1 MMRLLR
7 ILPLL
12 VLASL
17 AHAAGVP
24 EEMRAAL
31 AGFRTE
37 GPFGWAFTQAS
48 SDGRNSLT
56 ETYDPSQA
64 EPFRWTLVSRNG
76 VPATEEDRK
85 EYQQSKLIRT
95 SALDAPRL
103 ERQLDLDSCEEQSV
117 SERWLKCT
125 FRLKPGEQH
134 DDAHANLSVLV
145 TLDRPSRTITE
156 VEISS
161 LRPFAPVF
169 GVRIESSRT
178 LLSYSLPEEGKPSLL
193 LRAQI
198 TVEGRAFWFKS
209 LNQRLEINW
218 SQHRFAGHGRSK
230 QGS

>member
-1 MMRLLR
+1 VFLL
-7 ILPLL
+7 
-12 VLASL
+12 SL
-17 AHAAGVP
+17 CHAAGVP
-24 EEMRAAL
+24 EEMSAAL

-37 GPFGWAFTQAS
+37 GPFGWAFTQSS
-48 SDGRNSLT
+48 SDGKESLV

-76 VPATEEDRK
+76 APATQDDCK
-85 EYQQSKLIRT
+85 QYQQNKLIRT

-103 ERQLDLDSCEEQSV
+103 ERQLDLDSCLQHSV
-117 SERWLKCT
+117 SERLLKCT

-145 TLDRPSRTITE
+145 TVDRPSRTITE

-161 LRPFAPVF
+161 IEPFSPVF
-169 GVRIESSRT
+169 GVRIASSRT
-178 LLSYSLPEEGKPSLL
+178 LLNYSLPEDGRPSLL

-198 TVEGRAFWFKS
+198 VVEGRAFWFKS
-209 LNQRLEINW
+209 LNQRLEITW
-218 SQHRFAGHGRSK
+218 SQHRFAGHGRK